1 MITKN
6 RIMARTEATEYIK
19 SNPGEY
25 LKPDG
30 KGTGYIC
37 PLCGSGTGKGEK
49 NKGTGI
55 TTKDGIHFK
64 CWSCC
69 DIDGNDIID
78 IIALE
83 HGINPK
89 GNPGEAFRKAYEVYG
104 IEINDIEPIK
114 AVKSVEGTQTPKTRE
129 NAQNRPLGAKNDKD
143 YTNYYNKCKE
153 QLENSPE
160 ALEYIAS
167 RGISRE
173 TSKKRNLGYDPK
185 WLHPN
190 PSNPEKPGYPSKRII
205 IPNTAGKYTARATDP
220 NINKDY
226 RVMKVGGLE
235 LYNAETLQQDKP
247 LFITEAEWEALSV
260 IEVGGQA
267 MALGSTTNAKKFIE
281 RLKAD
286 PPKAEYL
293 IISMDNDDE
302 GNKATADIVE
312 YLQTTDILFLPVII
326 SGKHKDINEALQADR
341 NAVKQA
347 VMELSKG
354 FEYAKQ
360 YVNKQNI
367 MEKESAK
374 AYINQFKKQ
383 ISENKK
389 TKPIPTGFKDLDFI
403 LDGGLYGDSL
413 YFIGSIS
420 SLGKTTLALQI
431 ADNVAQQGETA
442 LIFSLEMARTELMSK
457 SMSRVSFLNSGGDA
471 VVSATSREV
480 MTGNYETIKTNDDII
495 YLTESEQREKRANI
509 LKSIEDYSGYS
520 DRIIVHEGVGVT
532 SIKTIQ
538 DTVKRFISAG
548 IKPVVF
554 IDYMQLISPTD
565 PRRSEKQTLDETV
578 MLLKQMARA
587 YKIAIIGIS
596 SFNRESY
603 NNPVSM
609 ASFKESGAIEYSSD
623 ILIGLQLKG
632 VEEYAKL
639 TDTQK
644 KASDYDVEK
653 LKSKY
658 PREIQVKILKN
669 RNGAT
674 GKTLNYNLYSKYN
687 YFQELTTSN
696 SKPEQPYNATN
707 GKRPKR

>member
-19 SNPGEY
+19 NNPGEY

-37 PLCGSGTGKGEK
+37 PLCGSGSGK
-49 NKGTGI
+49 NGTGLAV
-55 TTKDGIHFK
+55 TADKKHFTCFAGGCFKDG
-64 CWSCC
+64 S
-69 DIDGNDIID
+69 DIID

-83 HGINPK
+83 HGINPD
-89 GNPGEAFRKAYEVYG
+89 GNPGEAFKKAYEVYG
-104 IEINDIEPIK
+104 IEISDTEPIR
-114 AVKSVEGTQTPKTRE
+114 AVKSVEGTQTPKTKE
-129 NAQNRPLGAKNDKD
+129 NAQNQPTGAKNDKD

-173 TSKKRNLGYDPK
+173 TSKKVNLGYDPK

-190 PSNPEKPGYPSKRII
+190 PSNPDKPGYPSKRII
-205 IPNTAGKYTARATDP
+205 IPNTAGKYTVRATDP
-220 NINKDY
+220 NNKY

-247 LFITEAEWEALSV
+247 LFITESEWEALSV

-267 MALGSTTNAKKFIE
+267 MALGSTTNAEKFIE

-293 IISMDNDDE
+293 IISLDNDE
-302 GNKATADIVE
+302 AGHKATAKIIE
-312 YLQTTDILFLPVII
+312 CLQTTDILFLPVII

-341 NAVKQA
+341 NSVKQA

-431 ADNVAQQGETA
+431 ADNVAQQGETV
-442 LIFSLEMARTELMSK
+442 LIFSLEMARTELMAK
-457 SMSRVSFLNSGGDA
+457 SMSRVSFLNSGGDP

-480 MTGNYETIKTNDDII
+480 MTGNYETIKTNSDII
-495 YLTESEQREKRANI
+495 YLTESEQRDKRANI

-632 VEEYAKL
+632 VEEYSKL
-639 TDTQK
+639 TDAQK
-644 KASDYDVEK
+644 KLSDYDVEK

-687 YFQELTTSN
+687 YFQELTTIS
-696 SKPEQPYNATN
+696 SKPEPPHNATN